1 MSPTLRSKLAGWIC
15 SSNIGIRATILP
27 VEIRSW
33 ISWEGSTPAFTPRVE
48 AASSGKRPCS
58 EVRASRGIL
67 VLRLLAF
74 HSLREASGA
83 LRQLELIKA
92 GVAVE
97 AAEATFALASTPYPS
112 TLRYGLAT
120 IGTGVLIPQFEQRR
134 FY

>member
-15 SSNIGIRATILP
+15 SSNIGVRATILP

-74 HSLREASGA
+74 RSRREASGT
-83 LRQLELIKA
+83 LRQLVLMKA

-97 AAEATFALASTPYPS
+97 ATEATFALASTPYPR
-112 TLRYGLAT
+112 TLRDGFAT
-120 IGTGVLIPQFEQRR
+120 VWADVLVPQ
-134 FY
+134 

>member
-15 SSNIGIRATILP
+15 SSNIGVRAVILP
-27 VEIRSW
+27 VEIRSLM
-33 ISWEGSTPAFTPRVE
+33 SWDGSTPAFAPRVE
-48 AASSGKRPCS
+48 AASSEKRPCS
-58 EVRASRGIL
+58 EVWASRGIV

-74 HSLREASGA
+74 RSLREGSGA

-97 AAEATFALASTPYPS
+97 TTEAAFALASTPYPR
-112 TLRYGLAT
+112 TLRDSLAPVWAD
-120 IGTGVLIPQFEQRR
+120 VLVPQFEQRR